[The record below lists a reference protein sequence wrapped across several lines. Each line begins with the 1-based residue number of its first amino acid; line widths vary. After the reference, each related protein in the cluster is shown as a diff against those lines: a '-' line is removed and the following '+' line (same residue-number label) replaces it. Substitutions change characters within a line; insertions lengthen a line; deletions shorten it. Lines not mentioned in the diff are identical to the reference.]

1 VRVQRGP
8 RFALIAAV
16 CVALLAAC
24 SKSSPTTSG
33 SSSSARAPASA
44 SGSPLSGSANIFA
57 AQSLKGAFD
66 KIDTDFM
73 AAHPGVSLTPNYN
86 GSGSLVT
93 SIQQGAPA
101 DVFASAD
108 GANMT
113 KLTATGTIATSTA
126 QTFARN
132 ALQIVVKAGNPKA
145 IKTLADLAKPGMI
158 VVLGDPASV
167 PAGKYAQ
174 QAFAEAGVTVTAKS
188 LETNVTSVLTKVAL
202 GEADAGIVYV
212 TDVKAGAA
220 GGQAVQGIEIPT
232 AQNVVATYPIAPLAH
247 APNPAVARAY
257 VAYVLSP
264 PGQAALASFGFL
276 PPG

>member
-1 VRVQRGP
+1 VSRGP
-8 RFALIAAV
+8 RVGLIAAA

-33 SSSSARAPASA
+33 SSSSARASA
-44 SGSPLSGSANIFA
+44 STSATPLSGSANIFA

-66 KIDTDFM
+66 KIDADFM

-108 GANMT
+108 SANMA
-113 KLTATGTIATSTA
+113 KLTATGTIATATA
-126 QTFARN
+126 QTFAKN
-132 ALQIVVKAGNPKA
+132 VLQIVVKAGNPKG
-145 IKTLADLAKPGMI
+145 IKTLADLAKPGTI

-174 QAFAEAGVTVTAKS
+174 QAFSEAGVSVTAKS
-188 LETNVTSVLTKVAL
+188 LETNVTAVLTKVAL

-212 TDVKAGAA
+212 TDVKAATA
-220 GGQAVQGIEIPT
+220 GGQGVQGIDIP
-232 AQNVVATYPIAPLAH
+232 AARNVVATYPIAPLAH
-247 APNPAVARAY
+247 APNAAVAQAY
-257 VAYVLSP
+257 VAYLLSP
-264 PGQAALASFGFL
+264 PGQATLARFGFL
-276 PPG
+276 PS